1 MFETETL
8 NCFCIE
14 HSWAPV
20 LAEASVSL
28 SLGRVLDVGVV
39 QEVLARNYMP
49 VSEKSW
55 MLPTNGSKIYL
66 DAEENLLDSDG
77 RAPVLLLIQD
87 GEAHL
92 SRGKWV

>member
-1 MFETETL
+1 METGTL
-8 NCFCIE
+8 DYFYVE
-14 HSWAPV
+14 YSWAPV

-39 QEVLARNYMP
+39 QEVLARYHMQ
-49 VSEKSW
+49 VSEKFW

-92 SRGKWV
+92 SRGKLV

>member
-1 MFETETL
+1 MIVLML
-8 NCFCIE
+8 NIC
-14 HSWAPV
+14 SWAPI

-39 QEVLARNYMP
+39 QEILARNQMQ

-77 RAPVLLLIQD
+77 WAPVLLLIED

-92 SRGKWV
+92 SRGKLD